1 VSTLRRNEAPWMSDR
16 KAATSGRQPI
26 DRWAGQRDSGAV
38 GIDEVI
44 EQYHLACDAFATG
57 DPEPIKALCTRSDDS
72 LLANPFGGFSRGWDE
87 VSRALDFASSNFR
100 DGLPVRFEEVTRYA
114 GADLVVLFEHE
125 QWETKV
131 GGRDELSP
139 WELRVTTTFRAG
151 TDGWRWLSRHADP
164 LMTPH
169 QDGPIRPS
177 R

>member
-72 LLANPFGGFSRGWDE
+72 LLANPFGGF
-87 VSRALDFASSNFR
+87 
-100 DGLPVRFEEVTRYA
+100 
-114 GADLVVLFEHE
+114 
-125 QWETKV
+125 
-131 GGRDELSP
+131 
-139 WELRVTTTFRAG
+139 
-151 TDGWRWLSRHADP
+151 
-164 LMTPH
+164 
-169 QDGPIRPS
+169 
-177 R
+177 